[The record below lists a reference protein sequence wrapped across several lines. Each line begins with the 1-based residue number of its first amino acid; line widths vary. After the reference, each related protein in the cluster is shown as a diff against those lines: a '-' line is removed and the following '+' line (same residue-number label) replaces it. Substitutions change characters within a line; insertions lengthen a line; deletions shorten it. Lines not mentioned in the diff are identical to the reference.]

1 MPDGALLAECLLFEL
16 VDKEGGQL
24 ALTSIGRTFTRPLM
38 LDARC
43 RSESIGHWRVDCG
56 FDDGVLN
63 TSLSATFLL
72 YICIPRATF
81 DYLRIVL
88 VFVVRPASFMVILA
102 VRALLLCV
110 FPVTRLWFTLQRLT
124 VSYRLRYETT
134 SL

>member
-1 MPDGALLAECLLFEL
+1 MPNGALLAECLLFEL
-16 VDKEGGQL
+16 VDREGGQL
-24 ALTSIGRTFTRPLM
+24 ALNSIGRTSMRPLM

-43 RSESIGHWRVDCG
+43 RSEGIGHWRVDCG
-56 FDDGVLN
+56 FDDRVLN

-81 DYLRIVL
+81 NYFRIVL
-88 VFVVRPASFMVILA
+88 VLIVRPTSFIVILA

-110 FPVTRLWFTLQRLT
+110 FPVARLWFTLQCLT

-134 SL
+134 PL